1 MSSPRHFDSTPAPA
15 GSHPDEAG
23 FMLVFVILLTTLLL
37 IALAVAAPIMARS
50 IRRDKEVESAHRA
63 QQYVRAIRLY
73 YRKFKNY
80 PPSVDALEKSND
92 IRFLRKRYVDP
103 LTGKDD
109 WRLIHLGEQQTTV
122 KGFFGKPLS
131 GLNTKGAGTTLGSAS
146 SLGTGFGGATSPA
159 TGTSTIGATSGLAA
173 GFSGATI
180 GGAMGTTGTPSTSTP
195 STSTPS
201 SSGITSVGQ
210 IVGVGTAKTGNSILN
225 PNAQTTYET
234 WEFLYDPKIELLY
247 QKSGI
252 MGGPVTS
259 QPASSFGSD
268 AASGKSNSGSSTTPT
283 STPTKSNS
291 PLNTNP

>member
-1 MSSPRHFDSTPAPA
+1 MSSPRHLDSNATPA
-15 GSHPDEAG
+15 GSHPDDAG
-23 FMLVFVILLTTLLL
+23 FMLVFVILLTSLLL

-50 IRRDKEVESAHRA
+50 LRRDKELESAHRA
-63 QQYVRAIRLY
+63 QQYVRALRLY
-73 YRKFKNY
+73 YRKFKTY

-109 WRLIHLGEQQTTV
+109 WRIIHLGEQQTTV
-122 KGFFGKPLS
+122 KGFFGQPLG
-131 GLNTKGAGTTLGSAS
+131 GLNTKGAGTSLGSAS
-146 SLGTGFGGATSPA
+146 TLGTGFGGAAAPGA
-159 TGTSTIGATSGLAA
+159 GTSTTIGATSGLAA

-180 GGAMGTTGTPSTSTP
+180 GTTSSTGGSATA
-195 STSTPS
+195 TSS
-201 SSGITSVGQ
+201 LGSSGVTTVGQ

-225 PNAQTTYET
+225 PNGQTTYET

-247 QKSGI
+247 QKSALF
-252 MGGPVTS
+252 GGQVTS

-268 AASGKSNSGSSTTPT
+268 ATSGKSNSGSSTTPT
-283 STPTKSNS
+283 STPQTNTS